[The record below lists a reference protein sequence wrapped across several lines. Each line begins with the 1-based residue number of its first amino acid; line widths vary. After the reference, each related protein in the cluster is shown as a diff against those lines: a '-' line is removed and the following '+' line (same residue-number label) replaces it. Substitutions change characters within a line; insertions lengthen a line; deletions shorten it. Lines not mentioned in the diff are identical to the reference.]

1 MQNVKISVDF
11 NKDAKRII
19 KPMHGVGQPPIL
31 GGPEG
36 VGPDLFHYLE
46 EAGVPYSRLHDA
58 GGRFACG
65 IYVDIPNIFRNFD
78 ADVNNPLSYDFTF
91 TDILIKD
98 LKDYNVEPVYRLGVT
113 IENAANIKAYHIYP
127 RRCGRFCEDH
137 SGCSRQTFGGYRN
150 SLQ

>member
-1 MQNVKISVDF
+1 M
-11 NKDAKRII
+11 
-19 KPMHGVGQPPIL
+19 
-31 GGPEG
+31 
-36 VGPDLFHYLE
+36 
-46 EAGVPYSRLHDA
+46 PYSRLHDA

-127 RRCGRFCEDH
+127 RRCGRFC
-137 SGCSRQTFGGYRN
+137 
-150 SLQ
+150 SLPNESSDV